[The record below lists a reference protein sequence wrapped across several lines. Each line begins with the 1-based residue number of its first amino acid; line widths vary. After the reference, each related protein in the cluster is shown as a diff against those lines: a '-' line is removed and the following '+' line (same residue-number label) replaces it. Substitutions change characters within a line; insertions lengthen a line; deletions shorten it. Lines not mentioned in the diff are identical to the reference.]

1 MLIIGFYFI
10 CILLVRVSHQTFD
23 RAEQII
29 ANAPHPVPST
39 DPSSSSEVASEA
51 AMDPSKI
58 NKVPPEMTDCPNCLQ
73 PLRPS
78 KWDVCRK
85 SLKKGKLSRPK
96 LQLWPGCLHSYH
108 LTCYQQTLDHGLPC
122 SICRMVGPPL
132 TAERKA
138 YLASL
143 PKPPPEMPDDE
154 VAALEIVQTDMDLA
168 ENAPEVF
175 SGSAHAASGGSH
187 HDDDRSMAWNAAF
200 DHHGPISGHE
210 HHDIDEALAW
220 AISREE
226 NGPHPV
232 HAATHNHHQGHT
244 WGGHDPSE
252 DLALALSLHEELN
265 REALGGAFPAGP
277 SHAAIP
283 EPEHELYMVPDT
295 SRDADLAQRIQ
306 AEFSGGA
313 FAAGPSHAAIPEPEH
328 ELYMV
333 PDTSRDADL
342 ALRIQA
348 QLNEEAQPIPQI
360 SSQSRHH
367 GNSQPIPPGFPPPPP
382 QGFPQLPPHGFPQ
395 LPPQGYSQAMPHGYQ
410 QPMFP
415 VHAAPSQHHRSMPAY
430 PEGYPEPA
438 HQFYGG
444 PSQHHAGGASYQSG
458 LQSMGDWSGALQ
470 SVQRGVNQYMDESLL
485 DSLHDYFP
493 QIVAVGLL
501 ALFYY
506 MFIYCKDC
514 GKAA

>member
-1 MLIIGFYFI
+1 
-10 CILLVRVSHQTFD
+10 
-23 RAEQII
+23 
-29 ANAPHPVPST
+29 
-39 DPSSSSEVASEA
+39 
-51 AMDPSKI
+51 
-58 NKVPPEMTDCPNCLQ
+58 
-73 PLRPS
+73 
-78 KWDVCRK
+78 
-85 SLKKGKLSRPK
+85 
-96 LQLWPGCLHSYH
+96 
-108 LTCYQQTLDHGLPC
+108 
-122 SICRMVGPPL
+122 MVGPPL

-367 GNSQPIPPGFPPPPP
+367 GNSQPIPPGFPHLHLR
-382 QGFPQLPPHGFPQ
+382 GFRNCHLMVFRNSHLKVIRKRCLMGINSRCFRSMLPPVNTTEVCQ
-395 LPPQGYSQAMPHGYQ
+395 LTPRATRNQHTNSTEVRANTMLVEHLTNQDFNRWVIGQGHCSR
-410 QPMFP
+410 FK
-415 VHAAPSQHHRSMPAY
+415 
-430 PEGYPEPA
+430 E
-438 HQFYGG
+438 
-444 PSQHHAGGASYQSG
+444 
-458 LQSMGDWSGALQ
+458 
-470 SVQRGVNQYMDESLL
+470 ESTNTWMNP
-485 DSLHDYFP
+485 F
-493 QIVAVGLL
+493 
-501 ALFYY
+501 
-506 MFIYCKDC
+506 
-514 GKAA
+514 